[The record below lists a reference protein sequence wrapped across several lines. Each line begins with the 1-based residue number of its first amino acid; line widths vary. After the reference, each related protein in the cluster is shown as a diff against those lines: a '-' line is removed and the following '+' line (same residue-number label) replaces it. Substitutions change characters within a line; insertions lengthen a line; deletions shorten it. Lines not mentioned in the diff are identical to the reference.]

1 MRSARSPHAAPSFAW
16 RSLEQRI
23 HDHLMDEGMSKTGAA
38 RLSRE
43 IIAICAA
50 DAETLD
56 PERMDERALDEAC
69 TLLQT
74 WQAMRREQLL
84 EAT

>member
-23 HDHLMDEGMSKTGAA
+23 HDHLVDEGMSNAGAA